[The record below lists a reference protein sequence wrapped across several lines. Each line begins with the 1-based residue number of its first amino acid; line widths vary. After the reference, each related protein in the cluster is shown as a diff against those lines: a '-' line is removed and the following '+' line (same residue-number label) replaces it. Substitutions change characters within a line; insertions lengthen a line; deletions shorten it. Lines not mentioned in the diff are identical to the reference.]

1 MSLIIKGMGA
11 VSPAGWGVEA
21 LMHAVLAKEPLATS
35 ALSRELLEGGE
46 RSTPVY
52 AVPSN
57 PQAPLWGRH
66 PRMRRVSAI
75 SKYLVAAALEA
86 LGPER
91 IELCQQGKW
100 RVAILFCT
108 VNGCVQYSN
117 RFFSEALA
125 DPALASPILFP
136 ETVFNAPS
144 SHLSAVIG
152 STSINDSLLGDDA
165 ELFTALQMAEELLDR
180 GDADGCLVIGA
191 EELDW
196 LSAEALGL
204 YHKNLYS
211 AEGAGAL
218 YLEKSGEGMAL
229 TTPLVEPY
237 QSSKHDSLMSST
249 LREQIVP
256 SIATVTSLR
265 GIAGIDRTEL
275 TLLKNHQAEL
285 ISPRTLWGEGLSA
298 ATAQQIIIAAK
309 WIQRGKASEAAV
321 LTVGSNEQ
329 VGYLRV
335 TRTAFS

>member
-21 LMHAVLAKEPLATS
+21 LLQAVEEQTSIETTSITRPLI
-35 ALSRELLEGGE
+35 EGGE
-46 RSTPVY
+46 RATPVY
-52 AVPSN
+52 SVPSN
-57 PQAPLWGRH
+57 PLPAIWGRH

-75 SKYLVAAALEA
+75 SKFLVAAAMES
-86 LGPER
+86 LGSER
-91 IELCQQGKW
+91 IERCLQGDL

-152 STSINDSLLGDDA
+152 SSSINDSLLGDDA
-165 ELFTALQMAEELLDR
+165 EFFTALQMAEELLER

-196 LSAEALGL
+196 LSAEALTL
-204 YHKNLYS
+204 YHKKLHGS
-211 AEGAGAL
+211 EGAGAL
-218 YLEKSGEGMAL
+218 YLESSGEGIAIISP
-229 TTPLVEPY
+229 TIQPY
-237 QSSKHDSLMSST
+237 VSDKQESVMSST
-249 LREQIVP
+249 FREVIDRNIP
-256 SIATVTSLR
+256 IVTSLR
-265 GIAGIDRTEL
+265 GISRIDHTESE
-275 TLLKNHQAEL
+275 LLHNHQAPL
-285 ISPRTLWGEGLSA
+285 ISPRTLLGEGLSA
-298 ATAQQIIIAAK
+298 STAHQVIIAAESIK
-309 WIQRGKASEAAV
+309 RGKNAACAV

-329 VGYLRV
+329 AGYLKL
-335 TRTAFS
+335 TNASCP